1 MQQHRRQPAALQHRC
16 DIGLTHRRRRIDLI
30 EQPTQQAHIGIPAP
44 QRDLQRMSD
53 ALQPVPLLA
62 TRAELHRCQR
72 PPQRPQETAR
82 AGHRLPPDGH
92 QHPVRL
98 ALEPLMDV
106 QHPAIPVAAWVTQ
119 RLQELRDG
127 GFPDALQAIG
137 LLTRHGLTDTSA
149 GTSFVLAQIRN
160 RQFGAWIPHARQWLS
175 SIQTLDLTA
184 LEEELVQEADTC
196 RAQLLHI
203 DRWTEEEQQKQIPD
217 ICLQRDR
224 LESFV
229 HALRLTR
236 ASMRPTGDALTSA
249 LDTLDR
255 EGDTR
260 EVAIGEVLIE
270 LPEAAIPEPLRQAGP
285 VWWCR

>member
-1 MQQHRRQPAALQHRC
+1 MQQHCSSREWILHSAGGTVCVYEMTWQYPPIRSWAA
-16 DIGLTHRRRRIDLI
+16 
-30 EQPTQQAHIGIPAP
+30 
-44 QRDLQRMSD
+44 
-53 ALQPVPLLA
+53 
-62 TRAELHRCQR
+62 
-72 PPQRPQETAR
+72 
-82 AGHRLPPDGH
+82 
-92 QHPVRL
+92 
-98 ALEPLMDV
+98 
-106 QHPAIPVAAWVTQ
+106 AIPVAAWVMQ

-137 LLTRHGLTDTSA
+137 LLTRHGLPDTNK
-149 GTSFVLAQIRN
+149 GTSFVIAQIRN
-160 RQFGAWIPHARQWLS
+160 RQFGAWIPHARHWLS
-175 SIQTLDLTA
+175 SIQTFDLTA

-203 DRWTEEEQQKQIPD
+203 DRWTEAEQQKQIPG